1 MKRVSVVVALALA
14 LSTTAAW
21 SYFQLIRAGHQMG
34 TAAEKF
40 LAALNDEQRQKAS
53 LDYNAPE
60 RVDWHFI
67 PKNDG
72 DREGLQVR
80 DMNEGQRKAAFE
92 LLKAALS
99 EVGYSKAT
107 KIMELENLLAELQ
120 RGKSGPLRDPERYFF
135 TVYGQPSAEGKWG
148 LSVEGHHLSLNF
160 VVDKGNVVSSSP
172 AAFCTNPAI
181 VMSDGLAGIP
191 RGTRVLDKEETLAF
205 ELLDSLTADQR
216 KEAVIADKA
225 PSEIRAAGEPQPPQE
240 KPAGIAAEKLTG
252 QQRSTLL
259 SLIQSYAD
267 NMPKEVAEARME
279 PIRNGGMAQVHFAWA
294 GADKPGVGHYYRVQ
308 GETFLIEFVNVQP
321 DSAGNPANHIHSIW
335 RDMRGDFALPASE

>member
-1 MKRVSVVVALALA
+1 MKRIPVVLALALA
-14 LSTTAAW
+14 FSTTAAW
-21 SYFQLIRAGHQMG
+21 SYFQLIRTGHQMG

-40 LAALNDEQRQKAS
+40 LATLNDEQRGLATM
-53 LDYNAPE
+53 DYDSPE

-67 PKNDG
+67 PKDQ
-72 DREGLQVR
+72 RKGLQVR
-80 DMNEGQRKAAFE
+80 DMNEGQRKAAFD
-92 LLKAALS
+92 LLKNALS
-99 EVGYSKAT
+99 EAGYTKAT

-120 RGKSGPLRDPERYFF
+120 RGRGGPLRDPERYYF
-135 TVYGQPSAEGKWG
+135 TVFGKPTADGRWG

-160 VVDKGNVVSSSP
+160 VVDKGNVISSSP

-191 RGTRVLDKEETLAF
+191 KGTRLLAKEETLAF
-205 ELLDSLTADQR
+205 DLLGSLTDAQR
-216 KEAVIADKA
+216 QEAIIADKA
-225 PSEIRAAGEPQPPQE
+225 PGEIRAAGEAHPPQE

-259 SLIQSYAD
+259 SLIQEYA
-267 NMPKEVAEARME
+267 NNLPQEVADARME

-294 GADKPGVGHYYRVQ
+294 GADKPGVGHYYRIQ

-335 RDMRGDFALPASE
+335 RDMRGDFALKAE